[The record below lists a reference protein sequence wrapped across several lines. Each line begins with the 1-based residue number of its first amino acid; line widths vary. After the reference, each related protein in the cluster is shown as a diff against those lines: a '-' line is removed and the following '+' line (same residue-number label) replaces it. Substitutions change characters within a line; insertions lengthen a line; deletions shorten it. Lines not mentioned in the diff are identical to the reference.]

1 MRASKRGI
9 CDASSDVCSSYLL
22 AMPEGDAVALVSDLR
37 HGRLGVNPYLPIILT
52 SWESDKP
59 LVRRVVDAGA
69 DDLQVKPLS
78 TRIISTEARPV
89 GIEWVSEVGCW
100 CPAYK
105 RKNQTEHMGDVN
117 KKR

>member
-22 AMPEGDAVALVSDLR
+22 AIPEGDAVALVSDLR

-52 SWESDKP
+52 SWESDMQ

-69 DDLQVKPLS
+69 DDLLVKPLS
-78 TRIISTEARPV
+78 TRIILDR
-89 GIEWVSEVGCW
+89 IETV
-100 CPAYK
+100 ALH
-105 RKNQTEHMGDVN
+105 RKPFVVTSDYIGQIGRASCRERVCQHL
-117 KKR
+117 